1 MNMLSPAHFQAPLID
16 ADQLADLRD
25 ALGDEES
32 DMLLGLM
39 IRDIGFRVKVILSAI
54 AYQDEG
60 KARAQAHC
68 LRGAADGIGARRLSR
83 SCDAVEY
90 GAADR
95 LPGLSALLARCGSE
109 TIAAISIARTQRVM
123 SRL

>member
-1 MNMLSPAHFQAPLID
+1 MNLLNTAAMQPPLID
-16 ADQLADLRD
+16 AAQLADLRD
-25 ALGDEES
+25 ALGEDES

-39 IRDIGFRVKVILSAI
+39 IRDIAFRVNVIQTAI
-54 AYQDEG
+54 AYNDGG

-68 LRGAADGIGARRLSR
+68 LRGAADGIGARRLAW
-83 SCDAVEY
+83 SCDAVEF
-90 GAADR
+90 GAAER
-95 LPGLSALLARCGSE
+95 LPSLSNMLARCGSE